1 MISAVV
7 FARALHSVLVLDLD
21 IIACLVTPLVDF
33 LSYILL
39 AQSTSDNA
47 LTSADA
53 DVYIKTHLNTLLDIS

>member
-7 FARALHSVLVLDLD
+7 FARALYSVLVLDLD

-47 LTSADA
+47 LTSVDA